1 MPGSAVSGEDPAL
14 ATAEAVALELQAPRL
29 WWIYLLTGIAW
40 IVAAL
45 VILQFDSA
53 SIKTM
58 SVIIGGMFTVAGVQ
72 QLFMSLVAESLRW
85 LWMLFGLLFICAGI
99 VVFLNLEDTFVGLAD
114 TLGFCLLLIGLW
126 WTIEALLARD
136 TNPLWWISLL
146 AGVLVIIT
154 AFWTA
159 GQFFME
165 RAYIL
170 LVFSGVWAL
179 LHGIT
184 DIVRAFQLR
193 SLRV

>member
-1 MPGSAVSGEDPAL
+1 MAGTTLSREDPVA
-14 ATAEAVALELQAPRL
+14 AVALEGQLPRL
-29 WWIYLLTGIAW
+29 WWIWLVTGIAW

-58 SVIIGGMFTVAGVQ
+58 SFIIGGMFVVAGVQ
-72 QLFMSLVAESLRW
+72 QTFEAIFAESVRW
-85 LWMLFGLLFICAGI
+85 LSVVFAALFICAGI

-114 TLGFCLLLIGLW
+114 TLGFCFALIGAW
-126 WTIEALLARD
+126 WTIDALAVRD
-136 TNPLWWISLL
+136 RNPLWWMGLSGGILM
-146 AGVLVIIT
+146 LVA
-154 AFWTA
+154 AFWVA

-170 LVFSGVWAL
+170 LVFAGVWAL

-184 DIVRAFQLR
+184 DIVKAFIIR
-193 SLRV
+193 SA

>member
-58 SVIIGGMFTVAGVQ
+58 SLIIGGMFTVAGVQ

-126 WTIEALLARD
+126 WTIEALLTRD

>member
-1 MPGSAVSGEDPAL
+1 MAGTAVTREDPSL
-14 ATAEAVALELQAPRL
+14 AVALEAQIPRL
-29 WWIYLLTGIAW
+29 WWVWLVTGTAW

-58 SVIIGGMFTVAGVQ
+58 SAILGGMFVVAGVQ
-72 QLFMSLVAESLRW
+72 LLFEATVADSRRW
-85 LWMLFGLLFICAGI
+85 LLVIVGVVFICAGI
-99 VVFLNLEDTFVGLAD
+99 VVFLNLEDTFAGLAD
-114 TLGFCLLLIGLW
+114 TLGFCLALVGLW
-126 WTIEALLARD
+126 WTVDALFARD
-136 TNPLWWISLL
+136 GNPLWWLGLL
-146 AGVLVIIT
+146 SGVLMLIA

-170 LVFSGVWAL
+170 LVIAGVWAL

-184 DIVRAFQLR
+184 DIVRAFSVR
-193 SLRV
+193 NLRVS